1 MGPYDSAHQ
10 VAELTRQV
18 RAIGAD
24 LDAERRSRY
33 DSDRDAARLREKL
46 ERVTAD
52 LARVEA
58 ERDEA
63 RALIE
68 QWTLDLARLGE
79 ERDEARAKV
88 AGLTLSPL
96 AVKCIRRA
104 LDDAANDYANSHS
117 DIDAEIIVEMDRYAE
132 TLGGA

>member
-63 RALIE
+63 RAEIG
-68 QWTLDLARLGE
+68 RLTA
-79 ERDEARAKV
+79 ERDARPAITREDAAIYRHATGEGSSALWRV
-88 AGLTLSPL
+88 E
-96 AVKCIRRA
+96 RA
-104 LDDAANDYANSHS
+104 LAAHAK
-117 DIDAEIIVEMDRYAE
+117 
-132 TLGGA
+132 GGE